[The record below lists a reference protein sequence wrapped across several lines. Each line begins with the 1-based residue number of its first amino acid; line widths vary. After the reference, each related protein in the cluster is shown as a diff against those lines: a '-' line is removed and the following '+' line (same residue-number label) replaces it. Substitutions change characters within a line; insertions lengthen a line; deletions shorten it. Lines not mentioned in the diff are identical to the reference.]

1 MYRRFLRHRDPDNS
15 IAAILAAS
23 PHRLRYRC
31 TREGKFPL
39 VLRATSRSHVVGV
52 FQVKVLCQDFGNT
65 LSERCLRD
73 RISWEADGFSWKD
86 ARLRASRPATVI
98 DTSAA
103 IDDVSEVDAIVDKLA
118 SGAARVQDAG

>member
-1 MYRRFLRHRDPDNS
+1 MVVADGPVYESSILRFLGVKGLEEGSLRSSEAIDWDLYFVYGRFLRHRNS
-15 IAAILAAS
+15 DSSIVAILAAS
-23 PHRLRYRC
+23 PHRLRYGC

-73 RISWEADGFSWKD
+73 GIS
-86 ARLRASRPATVI
+86 
-98 DTSAA
+98 
-103 IDDVSEVDAIVDKLA
+103 
-118 SGAARVQDAG
+118 